1 MWPVCR
7 YFLYPNRTGTN
18 FGFCSKYQF
27 WFLLNPYLQPYLLT
41 CLVPRHNATGN
52 PTSVSLVEKACDT
65 ATTLLKVTHNK
76 LDEGQEKKKKFAVCV
91 KGLDI
96 PDDLTVRLAEWIE
109 LVAAMGVDKIFVY
122 KYEVHP
128 KIDKLLKHYHN
139 NGKIS
144 LRSISLPG
152 LK

>member
-1 MWPVCR
+1 M
-7 YFLYPNRTGTN
+7 
-18 FGFCSKYQF
+18 
-27 WFLLNPYLQPYLLT
+27 
-41 CLVPRHNATGN
+41 
-52 PTSVSLVEKACDT
+52 VEKACDT

-76 LDEGQEKKKKFAVCV
+76 LEEGEEKRKFAVCV

-139 NGKIS
+139 YGKIS